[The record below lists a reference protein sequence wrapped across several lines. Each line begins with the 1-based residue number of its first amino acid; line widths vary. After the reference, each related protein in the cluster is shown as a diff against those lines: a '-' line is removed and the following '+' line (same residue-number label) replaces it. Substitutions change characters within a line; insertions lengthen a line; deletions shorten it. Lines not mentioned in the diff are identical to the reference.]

1 MLTLS
6 LVIPVFN
13 EENQIESCLKS
24 IENQTVMPDEVI
36 VVDNNCNDRT
46 IEIVEKFKFVKVI
59 KESRQG
65 RGYARTTG
73 FNEAKGDIIGRID
86 ADSRLSNNWVEHV
99 KNKFEEDDS
108 LAGLTGL
115 GITSFLPL
123 ISSLKTTL
131 FSRGYFWYVHAG
143 FHTITMWGANMAVR
157 RNAWNEISEKVIND
171 DDKVHEDQDVSL
183 WIAGTGKL
191 IAQDNKMIIYAN
203 GQSYIN
209 LKKAFHYR
217 SLYINTKKIHILN
230 GNIPRAIPTKSNF
243 LAKTLGIIMLYVI
256 GGIIIAIGTVL
267 QIALLPFRPIRDLLG
282 SKQKRAV

>member
-6 LVIPVFN
+6 LVIPDFN

-131 FSRGYFWYVHAG
+131 FSRGYFW
-143 FHTITMWGANMAVR
+143 
-157 RNAWNEISEKVIND
+157 
-171 DDKVHEDQDVSL
+171 
-183 WIAGTGKL
+183 
-191 IAQDNKMIIYAN
+191 
-203 GQSYIN
+203 
-209 LKKAFHYR
+209 
-217 SLYINTKKIHILN
+217 
-230 GNIPRAIPTKSNF
+230 
-243 LAKTLGIIMLYVI
+243 
-256 GGIIIAIGTVL
+256 
-267 QIALLPFRPIRDLLG
+267 
-282 SKQKRAV
+282 

>member
-1 MLTLS
+1 
-6 LVIPVFN
+6 
-13 EENQIESCLKS
+13 
-24 IENQTVMPDEVI
+24 
-36 VVDNNCNDRT
+36 
-46 IEIVEKFKFVKVI
+46 
-59 KESRQG
+59 
-65 RGYARTTG
+65 
-73 FNEAKGDIIGRID
+73 
-86 ADSRLSNNWVEHV
+86 
-99 KNKFEEDDS
+99 
-108 LAGLTGL
+108 
-115 GITSFLPL
+115 
-123 ISSLKTTL
+123 
-131 FSRGYFWYVHAG
+131 
-143 FHTITMWGANMAVR
+143 MWGANMAVR